1 MDIDRRTLC
10 LFLTHT
16 TLLYSYRRWNANA
29 NAKAQHQNAEKQR
42 PIFTLA
48 MRNKHSFSHTHAH
61 CCSIKFSAV
70 CEILRGCCFMHSEQR
85 AENKGNPEH
94 LERPDNPPPT
104 RLSSYTHTHMNTLK
118 YVHTI
123 CYTSIYIHADTYITY
138 AFLPIHTKE
147 TGGSCHISCF

>member
-1 MDIDRRTLC
+1 MDIDRRTFC

-16 TLLYSYRRWNANA
+16 TLLYSYRRWNVNA

-42 PIFTLA
+42 PIFPLA

-85 AENKGNPEH
+85 AENKGSPEH

-104 RLSSYTHTHMNTLK
+104 RLSSYTHTHSHEYTQICAHNLLHK
-118 YVHTI
+118 HLHTSWHI
-123 CYTSIYIHADTYITY
+123 YNVCLFTYT
-138 AFLPIHTKE
+138 FK
-147 TGGSCHISCF
+147 GNRG